1 MYQSQHLLSPR
12 FYVTEDD
19 RYDITAAMMVS
30 YTHFEMYALEI
41 EDFITAAL
49 PGFMNVLSP
58 FVFLVLVKNMTL
70 DTAIDRVK
78 SEILGEEK
86 R

>member
-1 MYQSQHLLSPR
+1 
-12 FYVTEDD
+12 
-19 RYDITAAMMVS
+19 
-30 YTHFEMYALEI
+30 
-41 EDFITAAL
+41 
-49 PGFMNVLSP
+49 MNVLSP